1 MRVSYVSYREG
12 SVYVWHSY
20 GGSGPLARSTY
31 HRHSIDRVVSTALHS
46 IAAAGGSTVGVR
58 LRSEGSDNVC
68 VIPMVDACMYT
79 RAVFSQPSL

>member
-1 MRVSYVSYREG
+1 MAQLRRIRT
-12 SVYVWHSY
+12 
-20 GGSGPLARSTY
+20 PRSLGA
-31 HRHSIDRVVSTALHS
+31 HRHSIHRMVSAALHS

-58 LRSEGSDNVC
+58 LRSEGSDNGC